1 MDMVLAAAL
10 MGNGHFRAEPFAG
23 EHAIYVALDGGIAF
37 LAHHLAEMLAGE
49 LSGRQPEPVPIGLVV
64 EPVAPFRVDIR
75 DERGK
80 RVGHLPQ
87 LLDPSGQKDRK
98 STRLNSSH

>member
-1 MDMVLAAAL
+1 MDMALAAAL

-64 EPVAPFRVDIR
+64 EPVEPFRVDIR

-80 RVGHLPQ
+80 RVGHPPPLSP
-87 LLDPSGQKDRK
+87 PPRHEIPPPRP
-98 STRLNSSH
+98 THPVP